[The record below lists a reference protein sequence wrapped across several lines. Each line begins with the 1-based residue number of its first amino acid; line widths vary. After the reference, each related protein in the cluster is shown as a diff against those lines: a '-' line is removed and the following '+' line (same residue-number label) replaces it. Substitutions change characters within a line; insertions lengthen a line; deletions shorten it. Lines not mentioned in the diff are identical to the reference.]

1 MSDKSQPDR
10 FQRVEPTP
18 FDAPGAAA
26 PPPVVG
32 AADSAPPKWM
42 IPAIGGLAVLA
53 LIVVFVLPSLV
64 DTSPPATPPSG
75 TSDSGASQDRSTSS
89 PSRET
94 ESNDREAA
102 SPFADAV
109 AAKARS
115 EAQDLLA
122 ELLDV
127 KENLEAKG
135 VESWAPEEY
144 AAVTAEATAGD
155 EVYREREF
163 EPAIGHYEKALE
175 LALAL
180 EQSIPDRFDA
190 TVASGVAAIEAL
202 DLEGAQTALALA
214 EQLDDIGPGLDSL
227 RTRTASL
234 PALTELITNSQD
246 EEESGDLAA
255 ATGTMKEATDLDGEH
270 VFAEGELTRLSAALN
285 QQRFNAAMSEGYAAL
300 DDARFDTA
308 QQRFERAASLQ
319 PGSSEAA
326 AALQELSIARTADK
340 LTRLNRKADELA
352 AEEDWTAAIAVY
364 EEALAIDGS
373 LRFAREGLA
382 IAQPRAA
389 LNKELTAILDKP
401 ERLVD
406 AAILREAQASVE
418 RARSVENPGSK
429 IAGQIER
436 AEEVLRIASTPVPV
450 LLRSDGETNVT
461 VYKIARFGQLAE
473 REMNLRPGK
482 YTAVGTRRGYRDV
495 RVVFEVMPGGI
506 EPVYVACTETI

>member
-1 MSDKSQPDR
+1 
-10 FQRVEPTP
+10 
-18 FDAPGAAA
+18 
-26 PPPVVG
+26 
-32 AADSAPPKWM
+32 M
-42 IPAIGGLAVLA
+42 IPAFGGLAVLA
-53 LIVVFVLPSLV
+53 LIVIFVLPRLV
-64 DTSPPATPPSG
+64 DTSPSATLSPG
-75 TSDSGASQDRSTSS
+75 TTDGKVSQERDSGPS
-89 PSRET
+89 PRET
-94 ESNDREAA
+94 ESNDGEAA

-135 VESWAPEEY
+135 VESWAPDEY

-155 EVYREREF
+155 DVYREREF
-163 EPAIGHYEKALE
+163 ETAIGHYEKALQ
-175 LALAL
+175 LALTL

-190 TVASGVAAIEAL
+190 AVAEGIAAIEAL
-202 DLEGAQTALALA
+202 DLDGAQAALARA
-214 EQLDDIGPGLDSL
+214 EQLDDIGPGLESL
-227 RTRTASL
+227 RTRTTSL
-234 PALTELITNSQD
+234 TALTELVSRSQD
-246 EEESGDLAA
+246 KETSGDLAA
-255 ATGTMKEATDLDGEH
+255 ATSTMREATDLDGEH
-270 VFAEGELTRLSAALN
+270 VFAAEELTRLSAALN
-285 QQRFNAAMSEGYAAL
+285 QQRFSAAMSEGYAAL
-300 DDARFDTA
+300 DEARFDTA

-352 AEEDWTAAIAVY
+352 AEEDWTAAITVY

-382 IAQPRAA
+382 VAQPRAA
-389 LNKELTAILDKP
+389 LNQELTAILDKP

-406 AAILREAQASVE
+406 DAILREAQATVE
-418 RARSVENPGSK
+418 RARSVDNPGTK
-429 IAGQIER
+429 IADQIDR
-436 AEEVLRIASTPVPV
+436 AMEVLRIASTPVPV
-450 LLRSDGETNVT
+450 VLRSDGETNVT

-473 REMNLRPGK
+473 RAMNLRPGK

-506 EPVYVACTETI
+506 EPIYVACTETI